1 MKKAKKQT
9 TKTKPEKKAA
19 TRSAGKS
26 AKTARKPA
34 PTEAPVET
42 VAQTTATSEMPMLPT
57 AETATEPPSSLVEAP
72 TTPAAAAKQNADAR
86 VPPVGTVL
94 RKQDRHGKVR
104 CECVV
109 EEGGFRY
116 AGTVYRSLSA
126 AAVAAARD
134 LGLRTTSANGF
145 GFWGLSKSAR
155 GGARGRDPLKVLD
168 RAWTRLRTSI
178 NGLLSDDVP
187 EEARKRVLA
196 VVQEHAQTLARLGQA
211 TA

>member
-1 MKKAKKQT
+1 MIPPA
-9 TKTKPEKKAA
+9 EAA
-19 TRSAGKS
+19 TEL
-26 AKTARKPA
+26 PA
-34 PTEAPVET
+34 
-42 VAQTTATSEMPMLPT
+42 
-57 AETATEPPSSLVEAP
+57 SLVEAP
-72 TTPAAAAKQNADAR
+72 TAPAGAPKQNADAR

-145 GFWGLSKSAR
+145 GFGVSPS
-155 GGARGRDPLKVLD
+155 PLVVEP
-168 RAWTRLRTSI
+168 AAETR
-178 NGLLSDDVP
+178 
-187 EEARKRVLA
+187 
-196 VVQEHAQTLARLGQA
+196 
-211 TA
+211 

>member
-9 TKTKPEKKAA
+9 TKTKQEKKAG
-19 TRSAGKS
+19 TRGAGKS

-34 PTEAPVET
+34 PTEAPVEAVT
-42 VAQTTATSEMPMLPT
+42 QPPATSEMPMIPP
-57 AETATEPPSSLVEAP
+57 AETATELPASQVEAP
-72 TTPAAAAKQNADAR
+72 TAPAAAAMQSADSR
-86 VPPVGTVL
+86 LPPVGTVL
-94 RKQDRHGKVR
+94 RKQDRRGKVR

-126 AAVAAARD
+126 AAVAASRD

-187 EEARKRVLA
+187 AEARSRVLA
-196 VVQEHAQTLARLGQA
+196 VVHEHAQTLARLGQA